1 MKYINQSN
9 FNYKLYKMT
18 TRTEKIHSYLQD
30 YKSRLIEILD
40 LIDSSKLQQ
49 VITALIDA
57 FKKGKTVYVVG
68 NGGSAATASHMQADF
83 SFFVRYF
90 TKFRPKIIAL
100 TDNVPFITAVGND
113 TSFENIFV
121 EQMTGKFIE
130 GDILIAISAS
140 GNSSNLI
147 KAAELANNLGG
158 TSIAFVGFQGG
169 KLNEVSKLS
178 IYTPNPKG
186 DYGPIEDTHMI
197 LNHVIVNYLSK
208 DEEFLAIPAV

>member
-1 MKYINQSN
+1 MK
-9 FNYKLYKMT
+9 
-18 TRTEKIHSYLQD
+18 TRTEKVQVYLLE
-30 YKSRLIEILD
+30 YKNRLIEILD
-40 LIDSSKLQQ
+40 LIDSSKLEQ
-49 VITALIDA
+49 VIASMIEA
-57 FKKGKTVYVVG
+57 FKTGKTVYVVG

-90 TKFRPKIIAL
+90 TKFRPRIIAL
-100 TDNVPFITAVGND
+100 TDNVPLITAVGND

-121 EQMTGKFIE
+121 EQMTGRFGE

-147 KAAELANNLGG
+147 KAAELANKLGG
-158 TSIAFVGFQGG
+158 TSIAFVGFEGG
-169 KLNEVSKLS
+169 KLNQVSKLS

-186 DYGPIEDTHMI
+186 DYGPIEDVHMI

>member
-1 MKYINQSN
+1 
-9 FNYKLYKMT
+9 
-18 TRTEKIHSYLQD
+18 
-30 YKSRLIEILD
+30 
-40 LIDSSKLQQ
+40 
-49 VITALIDA
+49 
-57 FKKGKTVYVVG
+57 
-68 NGGSAATASHMQADF
+68 
-83 SFFVRYF
+83 
-90 TKFRPKIIAL
+90 
-100 TDNVPFITAVGND
+100 
-113 TSFENIFV
+113 
-121 EQMTGKFIE
+121 MTGKFIE

-208 DEEFLAIPAV
+208 DEEFLAAPLQLFHYHKQ